1 MSFATFSVSL
11 EGSWGCCHE
20 AGAKWVW
27 MLGAIDHS
35 QLKKKSILALNSLIL
50 LKTQPCITHS
60 HTSFSFLHL
69 TPAADTGTWCLLV
82 RTTGRWSHLQW
93 SREVIPLYTVRTLR
107 VASCLR
113 PKARLCVSK
122 NNMIP
127 FGDHSLTY
135 GLRTKIYQLVSWDSR
150 EPTLGCSAMKD
161 IEFASGRNWKQV
173 CHRGR
178 QRTQMPQSESFCSA
192 SPMISKSSASRRLGS
207 CSPQLLLWPNPTA
220 SCLEAKERQRETW
233 VPRECVNTSL
243 HGH

>member
-1 MSFATFSVSL
+1 MYHSFSHIVF
-11 EGSWGCCHE
+11 
-20 AGAKWVW
+20 
-27 MLGAIDHS
+27 
-35 QLKKKSILALNSLIL
+35 ILAPSRL
-50 LKTQPCITHS
+50 LQTQ
-60 HTSFSFLHL
+60 
-69 TPAADTGTWCLLV
+69 ARDAY
-82 RTTGRWSHLQW
+82 WSEQQDD
-93 SREVIPLYTVRTLR
+93 EVTYSGAEKLYCCTQCLR

-220 SCLEAKERQRETW
+220 SCLEAKEGWRETW